1 METFPEL
8 SNQKYNRQSS
18 SSRSKNGMTRP
29 RRKSSGLGADI
40 RGDTGAPAMSTLEP
54 MPTIVSPP
62 LSPSISQRNSDSKVP
77 RTHSKRRKARSLF
90 RRWRDL
96 SFKHTWVNPL
106 ILTIAILSLY
116 LINPTESNPLNSAI
130 FLSYPLPPSS
140 PLIPAHTSRGPD
152 APTQYGKGPRD
163 FAFVAFYTVVLSFTR
178 EFLMQRVIR
187 PLAIYCGIRS
197 RSKQSRFMEQVYTA
211 MYFSVFGPFGL
222 YVMSRTPVWYFN
234 TAAMF
239 ETYPHRSH
247 EGLFKVYYLLQ
258 ASYWAQQA
266 IVLMLLLEKP
276 RKDFKELVGHHIV
289 TLALIWLS
297 YRFHFTYMG
306 LAVYITHD
314 ISDLFLATSKTL
326 NYLNSPLTVP
336 YFSLFMCVWLYLR
349 HYLNLVIL
357 YATITTFSSL
367 GPFTLDWETQQYKCW
382 ISQYITFG
390 LLASLQALNLF
401 WLFLIVRIAFNI
413 VFRSTVEDVRS
424 DDDDTDDEAEKKE
437 GVAQARSNAREAKTK
452 QENRNERLLEAKM
465 NGNTNGSAR
474 RKPGES
480 YADAVKEEK
489 KVPADKKR
497 R

>member
-1 METFPEL
+1 MSRTVEKFPEL
-8 SNQKYNRQSS
+8 PTPKTNRQSR
-18 SSRSKNGMTRP
+18 SSRSKDGMPRP

-40 RGDTGAPAMSTLEP
+40 RGDTSAPALSTLEP

-62 LSPSISQRNSDSKVP
+62 LSPRNSVSKVP
-77 RTHSKRRKARSLF
+77 KTHSKRRKARGLF

-106 ILTIAILSLY
+106 ILTMIILSLY
-116 LINPTESNPLNSAI
+116 LVNPTESNPVNSAI
-130 FLSYPLPPSS
+130 FLSYPLPESS
-140 PLIPAHTSRGPD
+140 SLIPAHALRGSD
-152 APTQYGKGPRD
+152 APVQYGKGSRD
-163 FAFVAFYTVVLSFTR
+163 FAFVAFYTVVLSFIR
-178 EFLMQRVIR
+178 EFLMQRIIR

-234 TAAMF
+234 TDAMF
-239 ETYPHRSH
+239 ESYPHLSH

-326 NYLNSPLTVP
+326 NYLNSSLTVP

-357 YATITTFSSL
+357 YATVTTFRTL
-367 GPFTLDWETQQYKCW
+367 GPFILDWDAEQYKCW
-382 ISQYITFG
+382 ISQYVTFG

-424 DDDDTDDEAEKKE
+424 DDEDTDDELEKKE
-437 GVAQARSNAREAKTK
+437 GVAQARANAKEAKLK
-452 QENRNERLLEAKM
+452 QETG
-465 NGNTNGSAR
+465 NGKLIEPQVNNNTNGSAR
-474 RKPGES
+474 RKAGET
-480 YADAVKEEK
+480 YADAIKEENK
-489 KVPADKKR
+489 APSAKKR